1 MAEMESK
8 GKKRNFSEAELE
20 VLVSEVDERK
30 AILFGGHSSGITNKN
45 KYLEW
50 QHITAAVNAVA
61 SANRTLPDVKK
72 KWSDLKVGVKKRL
85 ASHRQSV
92 CATGRGKGAPDL
104 SPMETR
110 MASILGQTSVCG
122 IVSEREGDTDVLDT
136 GEPESA
142 GAQSDETPSAESA
155 GAMEFPEVPSTS
167 ASRLYGTAGSG
178 RVLTEAVLQTQR
190 DTINA
195 VTVIADEL
203 KQIRVVLGDIAST
216 LKDLV
221 KK

>member
-1 MAEMESK
+1 MAVMESK
-8 GKKRNFSEAELE
+8 GKKRNFSEAEIE
-20 VLVSEVDERK
+20 VLV
-30 AILFGGHSSGITNKN
+30 I
-45 KYLEW
+45 
-50 QHITAAVNAVA
+50 A
-61 SANRTLPDVKK
+61 SANRTVPDVKK
-72 KWSDLKVGVKKRL
+72 KWSDLKVGAKKRL

-92 CATGRGKGAPDL
+92 CATGGGKGATDL

-110 MASILGQTSVCG
+110 MASIIGQTSVCG

-142 GAQSDETPSAESA
+142 GDQCDETPIAESA

-167 ASRLYGTAGSG
+167 ASRPYGTAGSG

-195 VTVIADEL
+195 ITVIADEL

>member
-1 MAEMESK
+1 MCSIK
-8 GKKRNFSEAELE
+8 QNKLHNWFSPY
-20 VLVSEVDERK
+20 SCR
-30 AILFGGHSSGITNKN
+30 
-45 KYLEW
+45 
-50 QHITAAVNAVA
+50 
-61 SANRTLPDVKK
+61 
-72 KWSDLKVGVKKRL
+72 
-85 ASHRQSV
+85 
-92 CATGRGKGAPDL
+92 
-104 SPMETR
+104 
-110 MASILGQTSVCG
+110 VCG
-122 IVSEREGDTDVLDT
+122 D
-136 GEPESA
+136 
-142 GAQSDETPSAESA
+142 QCDETPSAESA

-195 VTVIADEL
+195 ITVIADEL

>member
-1 MAEMESK
+1 MAAMESK
-8 GKKRNFSEAELE
+8 SKTRNFSEAEIE

-30 AILFGGHSSGITNKN
+30 AILFGGHSSGITNLK

-61 SANRTLPDVKK
+61 SANRTVPDVKK
-72 KWSDLKVGVKKRL
+72 KWSDLKVGAKKWL

-92 CATGRGKGAPDL
+92 CATGGGKGAPDL

-122 IVSEREGDTDVLDT
+122 IVSEREADTDVLDT

-142 GAQSDETPSAESA
+142 GDQCDETPSAESA

-167 ASRLYGTAGSG
+167 ASRC
-178 RVLTEAVLQTQR
+178 
-190 DTINA
+190 
-195 VTVIADEL
+195 
-203 KQIRVVLGDIAST
+203 
-216 LKDLV
+216 
-221 KK
+221 